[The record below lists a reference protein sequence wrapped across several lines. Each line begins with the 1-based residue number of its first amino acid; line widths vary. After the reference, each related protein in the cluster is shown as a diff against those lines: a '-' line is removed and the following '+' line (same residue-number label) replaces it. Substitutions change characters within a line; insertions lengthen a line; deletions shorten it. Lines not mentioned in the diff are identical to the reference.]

1 MILGRS
7 RSRYQ
12 GLLVLLF
19 SIATAFLASGCL
31 WGVVTDASTGAPIGG
46 ATVSYTDA
54 NGQTGTTKADANG
67 MYFFDGSNAPVPAAG
82 PVNFSVAAPSYE
94 PLTETRQVGLGGV
107 QNFSIAPTPVLYHNE
122 EGGFSIA
129 LPNGWEIRDN
139 FWGTGTV
146 MAVPPTGSPDY
157 PADISVGGGTL
168 PSGTTLE
175 DWLDDT
181 ISNVCDVTADCGE
194 VESGETTIGGVH
206 ALWVVVSYTKTSE
219 EELYTAGQQLEE
231 LAYFFKKGS
240 KGYIIDLTATA
251 DNFPRLRSQ
260 YEQVAQSFEFD

>member
-1 MILGRS
+1 MTVRRS
-7 RSRYQ
+7 RRQ

-31 WGVVTDASTGAPIGG
+31 WGMVTDAETGAPVGG
-46 ATVSYTDA
+46 ATISYADSA
-54 NGQTGTTKADANG
+54 GQTGTTTTDANG
-67 MYFFDGSNAPVPAAG
+67 MYSFDGSDEPVPAAG
-82 PVNFSVAAPSYE
+82 PVNFVVDAPGYE
-94 PLTETRQVGLGGV
+94 PATETRQVGLGGV

-122 EGGFSIA
+122 DGGYSIA

-157 PADISVGGGTL
+157 PGDISVGGGTL

-175 DWLDDT
+175 DWREDT
-181 ISNVCDVTADCGE
+181 IGNVCSMSADCE
-194 VESGETTIGGVH
+194 AVESGETTIDGLR
-206 ALWVVVSYTKTSE
+206 ALWVVVSYTTTSE
-219 EELYTAGQQLEE
+219 HELYTVGQHLQE

-240 KGYIIDLTATA
+240 TGYIIDLTATA
-251 DNFPRLRSQ
+251 ENFSRLRSQ